1 MGYIKLNSELYQK
14 LALQFLDRGH
24 RNHESLTKGLI
35 EEAYEVDEGDDR
47 QYIKDELSDVL
58 WYVTAIA
65 DYNGMSLEDV
75 MRHNLNKLERR
86 ALNGKV

>member
-1 MGYIKLNSELYQK
+1 MNSKLYQS

-35 EEAYEVDEGDDR
+35 EEAYEVDQGDDR

-65 DYNGMSLEDV
+65 NYNGLTLEQV
-75 MRHNLNKLERR
+75 MMHGLNKLERR

>member
-1 MGYIKLNSELYQK
+1 MNSKLYRD

-35 EEAYEVDEGDDR
+35 EEAYEVDMEDDR
-47 QYIKDELSDVL
+47 DYIKDELSDVL

-65 DYNGMSLEDV
+65 DYNGLTLEQI
-75 MRHNLNKLERR
+75 MHHSINKLEKR